1 MKEAHDAARIR
12 VAAVS
17 GLTDIG
23 KARAE
28 NQDAWHADRAAGVC
42 FVADGMGGMAAGGA
56 ASQALAQFLPARVK
70 AALGALAKD
79 GERRV
84 KAALAGAIAALSA
97 EMRERAAKEPAL
109 KGMGS
114 TVVLALARGDRLYI
128 AHAGDSRAYLMRRG
142 EFRWRTRDHSV
153 VAVMLEFG
161 KLTPEEAAK
170 HPLRGKLSRYIGQDG
185 AVVPEVH
192 ALVFKGPARL
202 LLCSDGLTGMVPD
215 KAIAA
220 ALREESAPEGA
231 CRRLVN
237 AALDAGGNDNVTV
250 LVADLERGG

>member
-1 MKEAHDAARIR
+1 MRDSARIR
-12 VAAVS
+12 VAAAS
-17 GLTDIG
+17 ALTDIG

-28 NQDAWHADRAAGVC
+28 NQDAWHADRAAGLC

-56 ASQALAQFLPARVK
+56 AAQFVAKFLPGRVL
-70 AALGALAKD
+70 ASLDALPRN

-84 KAALAGAIAALSA
+84 KAALADAIAALSA
-97 EMRERAAKEPAL
+97 EMRERASQEPAL

-153 VAVMLEFG
+153 VAVMLEHG
-161 KLTPEEAAK
+161 KITPEEAAR

-192 ALVFKGPARL
+192 ALAFKGPARL

-215 KAIAA
+215 AAIAA
-220 ALREESAPEGA
+220 TLRQEPAPADA
-231 CRRLVN
+231 CRRLVQ
-237 AALDAGGNDNVTV
+237 AALDAGGKDNVTA
-250 LVADLERGG
+250 LVADLDRAG

>member
-1 MKEAHDAARIR
+1 MTA
-12 VAAVS
+12 S
-17 GLTDIG
+17 SCLTDIG

-28 NQDAWHADRAAGVC
+28 NQDAWHADGAAGLC

-56 ASQALAQFLPARVK
+56 AAQFVAKFLPGRVQ
-70 AALGALAKD
+70 GAVGVLKQN

-84 KAALAGAIAALSA
+84 KAALADAIAALSA
-97 EMRERAAKEPAL
+97 EMRDRAAQEPAL

-142 EFRWRTRDHSV
+142 GFKWRTRDHSV
-153 VAVMLEFG
+153 VAVMLEHG
-161 KLTPEEAAK
+161 KLTPEDAAR

-192 ALVFKGPARL
+192 ALAFKGPARL

-215 KAIAA
+215 EAIAA
-220 ALREESAPEGA
+220 ALREEPAPEDA
-231 CRRLVN
+231 CRRLVQ
-237 AALDAGGNDNVTV
+237 AALDAGGKDNVTA